1 MPDYITLEDLFLKY
15 NNLLLPPLNNML
27 KSLA

>member
-1 MPDYITLEDLFLKY
+1 MPDCITLEDLFLKY
-15 NNLLLPPLNNML
+15 NNLLLQPLNNMS